1 MLDSCSIALG
11 RCQPREPLRE
21 TRCIVADDAQ
31 TGRRLTVTLCTD
43 QQSRHAPEMG
53 ECTGAHK
60 PPTGAEM
67 WWGAHPPVFTQGLAG
82 RAEHLRGPGDIPV
95 VRTERGGQVTYHGPG
110 QVVAYTLIDLRRRS
124 LLIRD
129 LVCRLEQAAIDTLA
143 GHGVSAVRRSGAPGV
158 YVADAAGR
166 PGAKIAALGIK
177 VSRGCSY
184 HGVALNVDMDLEPF
198 TRIDPCGYPGLEVT
212 DLRSCL
218 RRPRGSLDIAAI
230 AARFGDAL
238 AAALP
243 ARCAL

>member
-1 MLDSCSIALG
+1 MSTAVAGFPPVTGSAVL
-11 RCQPREPLRE
+11 PLRRNADYQQTLAAMRE
-21 TRCIVADDAQ
+21 FTATRDAATADEIW
-31 TGRRLTVTLCTD
+31 LV
-43 QQSRHAPEMG
+43 E
-53 ECTGAHK
+53 
-60 PPTGAEM
+60 
-67 WWGAHPPVFTQGLAG
+67 HPPVFTLGLAG
-82 RAEHLRGPGDIPV
+82 RTEHLLGPGDIPV
-95 VRTERGGQVTYHGPG
+95 IRTERGGQVTYHGPG
-110 QVVAYTLIDLRRRS
+110 QVVAYTLIDLRRRA
-124 LLIRD
+124 LLVRD

-143 GHGVSAVRRSGAPGV
+143 GHGVPAVRRSGAPGV
-158 YVADAAGR
+158 YVADAAGQ
-166 PGAKIAALGIK
+166 PGAKIASLGIK

-218 RRPRGSLDIAAI
+218 RRPRGSLDVAAV